1 MVSFPS
7 CSTVC
12 PAGFLPKFSV
22 KWRKFSLEAE
32 PRGEILGTKTE
43 NEGWKPAG
51 QTVEHDGKQTKPL
64 SEKDQVRKVQIVKY
78 MNIIF
83 CHLPGFFNRI
93 IRIVLIS
100 ITYQPELQ
108 NLRFLSKALPVGK

>member
-64 SEKDQVRKVQIVKY
+64 SEKDQVRKVQIVKAFTTLQQY
-78 MNIIF
+78 
-83 CHLPGFFNRI
+83 
-93 IRIVLIS
+93 
-100 ITYQPELQ
+100 ITY
-108 NLRFLSKALPVGK
+108 NLLPQICRQDTHLDRNYLINS